1 MLALPAALARPVARL
16 LAAPLWR
23 SVVDEHAF
31 RFYAS
36 RVDSLASSTRIF
48 ARVEAVRAAGQDVR
62 SFVLRPNAHWPGFR
76 AGQHVPLSVEIAGV
90 RHTRLYS
97 PSSAPADARVT
108 LTVKRHPGGRVSG
121 HLHDRL
127 ACGDVVELGRPLGD
141 AVLPDPVPP
150 KVLLIGGGSGITPL
164 MSIVRDVV
172 DRGLA
177 TDVVVANYAST
188 APELIFA
195 DELQALERRRPNL
208 HVALHATRASGRFCA
223 SHVDSF
229 AADAAERCTFA
240 CGPLGFVEAVHGVWR
255 DRGYPTSPRSE
266 AFAAAAAVDEAPDVA
281 LRFVRSS
288 REVRG
293 TSRRTLLAQAEAA
306 GLRPPSGCRM
316 GICLSCTCRK
326 RTGTVKNLVDGAV
339 SAEPDED
346 VRLCISVPLTDVAL
360 DL

>member
-1 MLALPAALARPVARL
+1 MRSIPAGMAAPVARL
-16 LAAPLWR
+16 LAASLWR
-23 SVVDEHAF
+23 SLVDEHAF

-36 RVDSLASSTRIF
+36 RVDPLASSTRIF
-48 ARVEAVRAAGQDVR
+48 ARVEAVRAETNDVR
-62 SFVLRPNAHWPGFR
+62 SFVLRPNAQWRGFR

-97 PSSAPADARVT
+97 PSSAPADAHVT
-108 LTVKRHPGGRVSG
+108 LTVKRHPHGRVSG

-127 ACGDVVELGRPLGD
+127 APGDVVELGAPLGD
-141 AVLPDPVPP
+141 AVLPEPVPP

-172 DRGLA
+172 DRGHA
-177 TDVVVANYAST
+177 TDIVVANYAST
-188 APELIFA
+188 ARELIFA
-195 DELQALERRRPNL
+195 DELQALERRHSNL
-208 HVALHATRASGRFCA
+208 HVALRATHASGRLCA
-223 SHVDSF
+223 SHVDAF

-240 CGPLGFVEAVHGVWR
+240 CGPVGFVEAVHGLWR
-255 DRGYPTSPRSE
+255 DRGYPRSPRSE
-266 AFAAAAAVDEAPDVA
+266 AFVAAAAVGEARDVA
-281 LRFVRSS
+281 LHFVRSS
-288 REVRG
+288 REIQG
-293 TSRRTLLAQAEAA
+293 TNHRPLLAQAEAA

-326 RTGTVKNLVDGAV
+326 RSGTVKNLVTGAI

-346 VRLCISVPLTDVAL
+346 VRLCISVPLTDVVL

>member
-1 MLALPAALARPVARL
+1 MRSIPASMAAPVARF
-16 LAAPLWR
+16 LAASLWR
-23 SVVDEHAF
+23 SLVDEHAF

-36 RVDSLASSTRIF
+36 RVDPLASSTRVF
-48 ARVEAVRAAGQDVR
+48 ARVEAVRAEAHDVR
-62 SFVLRPNAHWPGFR
+62 SFVLRPNAHWRGFH

-90 RHTRLYS
+90 RRTRLYS

-121 HLHDRL
+121 LLHDRL
-127 ACGDVVELGRPLGD
+127 APGDVVELGPPLGD

-150 KVLLIGGGSGITPL
+150 KILLIGGGSGITPL

-188 APELIFA
+188 TRELIFA
-195 DELQALERRRPNL
+195 DELQALERRHSNL
-208 HVALHATRASGRFCA
+208 HVALLATRASGRFCA
-223 SHVDSF
+223 SHVDGF

-240 CGPLGFVEAVHGVWR
+240 CGPVGFVEAVHGLWR
-255 DRGYPTSPRSE
+255 DRGYPRSPRSE
-266 AFAAAAAVDEAPDVA
+266 AFVAAAVGEARDVA
-281 LRFVRSS
+281 LHFVRSS

-293 TSRRTLLAQAEAA
+293 TSHRPLLAQAEAA

-316 GICLSCTCRK
+316 GICLSCACRK
-326 RTGTVKNLVDGAV
+326 RSGTVKNLVTGAV